1 MKIKYYLDNWEYG
14 VDFHT
19 NTPRENF
26 VTVEVSEEELQRLVT
41 CTMCEIREKAQR
53 VLYDNL

>member
-1 MKIKYYLDNWEYG
+1 MLIKYWREDGNYW

-19 NTPRENF
+19 NTPRENS
-26 VTVEVSEEELQRLVT
+26 VTVEVSEEELNRLVT
-41 CTMCEIREKAQR
+41 CTMCEIRDMAQR